1 MKLSNR
7 MTGVTSLSFLLLFL
21 SVNAIA
27 ADQKSARSEW
37 WWDDGWWSRGELHTV
52 ENHKVTVRWT
62 SYRNGDT
69 EVPAMIARPAKKGKY
84 PGILFQHG
92 RRGLDD
98 LIQAKV
104 KRLAARGFV
113 VLAPD
118 VFAANFME
126 PYPYEHNYKLE
137 GDVEKGIDALLKL
150 PDIDNTRTCL
160 VSHTRGGYY
169 TLKAAVTLKRQQ
181 KDVVCYVSWYPH
193 MQDPNA
199 PEPAQVYGYAPE
211 ADDLAIPALIFIGED
226 EQYQRRR
233 PIESAVASLKKK
245 KRDVTLVIYP
255 GVGRGFDFRPDYVR
269 TFADDLAAKDANQR
283 AAEFLHKHL
292 KKYRK

>member
-1 MKLSNR
+1 MLTKPNR
-7 MTGVTSLSFLLLFL
+7 QIIVSLLLLSF
-21 SVNAIA
+21 SGAVCAEDPRNA
-27 ADQKSARSEW
+27 RNEW
-37 WWDDGWWSRGELHTV
+37 WWEDSWWSEGRLHPV
-52 ENHKVTVRWT
+52 ENHKVETRWT
-62 SYRNGDT
+62 TYRNGDT

-98 LIQAKV
+98 LIQLKV

-113 VLAPD
+113 VFAPD
-118 VFAANFME
+118 VYAGRFME
-126 PYPYEHNYKLE
+126 PFPYEHDYKLE
-137 GDVEKGIDALLKL
+137 GDVNAGVDALMKL
-150 PDIDNTRTCL
+150 PDISNDKTCL

-169 TLKAAVTLKRQQ
+169 TLKVAVTMKRQAR
-181 KDVVCYVSWYPH
+181 DVVCYVSWYPH

-211 ADDLAIPALIFIGED
+211 ADNLEIPALIFIGED

-233 PIESAVASLKKK
+233 PIESAVSSLKKM
-245 KRDVTLVIYP
+245 KRDATLVIYP
-255 GVGRGFDFRPDYVR
+255 GVGRGFDFRPENVR
-269 TFADDLAAKDANQR
+269 TFADDLASKDANQR

-292 KKYRK
+292 KKHTK

>member
-1 MKLSNR
+1 MLTKPNR
-7 MTGVTSLSFLLLFL
+7 QIIVSLLLLSF
-21 SVNAIA
+21 SGAVCAEDPRNA
-27 ADQKSARSEW
+27 RNEW
-37 WWDDGWWSRGELHTV
+37 WWEDSWWSEGRLHPV
-52 ENHKVTVRWT
+52 ENHKVETRWT
-62 SYRNGDT
+62 TYRNGDT

-98 LIQAKV
+98 LIQLKV

-113 VLAPD
+113 VFAPD
-118 VFAANFME
+118 VYAGRFME
-126 PYPYEHNYKLE
+126 PFPYEHDYKLE
-137 GDVEKGIDALLKL
+137 GDVNAGVDALMKL
-150 PDIDNTRTCL
+150 PDINNDKTCL

-169 TLKAAVTLKRQQ
+169 ALKVAVTMKRQAR
-181 KDVVCYVSWYPH
+181 DVVCYVSWYPH

-211 ADDLAIPALIFIGED
+211 ADNLKIPALIFIGED

-233 PIESAVASLKKK
+233 PIESAVSSLKKM
-245 KRDVTLVIYP
+245 KRDATLVIYP
-255 GVGRGFDFRPDYVR
+255 GVGRGFDFRPENVR
-269 TFADDLAAKDANQR
+269 TFADDLASKDANQR

-292 KKYRK
+292 KKHTK

>member
-1 MKLSNR
+1 MSGNIYKSLY
-7 MTGVTSLSFLLLFL
+7 TSLLFSIL
-21 SVNAIA
+21 STSALAAETHNARA
-27 ADQKSARSEW
+27 QW
-37 WWDDGWWSRGELHTV
+37 WWEDNWWSKGELHPV
-52 ENHKVTVRWT
+52 KNYKVKTQWT
-62 SYRNGDT
+62 SYMNGDT

-84 PGILFQHG
+84 PGILFAHG

-98 LIQAKV
+98 LIQLKV
-104 KRLAARGFV
+104 KRLAARGFIV
-113 VLAPD
+113 YAPD

-126 PYPYEHNYKLE
+126 PLPYEHDYKLE
-137 GDVEKGIDALLKL
+137 GDMGKGVDALMKL
-150 PDIDNTRTCL
+150 PDISNKKTCL

-169 TLKAAVTLKRQQ
+169 TLKVAVTQKRQR

-211 ADDLAIPALIFIGED
+211 ADALKIPALIFIGEN

-233 PIESAVASLKKK
+233 PIESAVSSLRQLG
-245 KRDVTLVIYP
+245 RDVTLVVYP
-255 GVGRGFDFRPDYVR
+255 GVGRGFDFRPDNVR
-269 TFADDLAAKDANQR
+269 TFADDLASKDANQR